1 MALAADP
8 QSADVLAAA
17 YRCLPPLPI
26 AVRRP
31 TVEVLP
37 ALLKPR
43 GADGAETLEAAADAR

>member
-37 ALLKPR
+37 ALLNR
-43 GADGAETLEAAADAR
+43 AALTVQRP